1 MRLGTH
7 AATGR
12 IVAGGIIAV
21 FGLVL
26 LIGAYTYR
34 LDRIE
39 SAADALTG
47 PLLESLS
54 LIVMALAGVFIVV
67 GLTVAARALRR
78 VVKAQQTGIGADFG
92 EPPGG

>member
-1 MRLGTH
+1 MGLGTH

-34 LDRIE
+34 RDETE
-39 SAADALTG
+39 SAGNALTG

-54 LIVMALAGVFIVV
+54 LIVMALAGVFVIV
-67 GLTVAARALRR
+67 GLAVAARALRR
-78 VVKAQQTGIGADFG
+78 VVKAQQIGPGFG
-92 EPPGG
+92 EPPGD